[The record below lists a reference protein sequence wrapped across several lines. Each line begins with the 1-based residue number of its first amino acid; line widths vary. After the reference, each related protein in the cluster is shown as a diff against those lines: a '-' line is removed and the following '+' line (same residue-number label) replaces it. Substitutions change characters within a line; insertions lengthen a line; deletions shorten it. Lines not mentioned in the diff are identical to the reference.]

1 MDETTTADVTLRQK
15 LRSIK
20 VFPADLPAFDTDA
33 APAHP
38 LDLLV
43 EWVGA
48 AIDAGVAQPHAMTLA
63 TATASGIPSA
73 RTLLLKDVTS
83 DGVWFASLSTGV
95 KGHEIDEN
103 PACALVM
110 YWREQGRQVRITGEA
125 SRGPREVSEAD
136 FLSRHPRA
144 RAGAIGG
151 DQSKPLPADR
161 ADERAA
167 IEKAAALIEANP
179 EFVPDAWNA
188 YVVAPKTVEFWQA
201 GPNREE
207 TRLRYELGTHG
218 WFSELIWP

>member
-1 MDETTTADVTLRQK
+1 MTESTITDVGLRQK
-15 LRSIK
+15 LRAIK
-20 VFPADLPAFDTDA
+20 VFPTDLPEFDTDA
-33 APAHP
+33 APANP
-38 LDLLV
+38 LDLLT

-48 AIDAGVAQPHAMTLA
+48 AIDEGVAQPHAMVLA

-83 DGVWFASLSTGV
+83 DGVWFASLSTGG
-95 KGHEIDEN
+95 KGHDLDEN

-110 YWREQGRQVRITGEA
+110 YWREQGRQIRVTGEA
-125 SRGPREVSEAD
+125 TKGPREVSEAD

-151 DQSKPLPADR
+151 DQGQPLPADR
-161 ADERAA
+161 AEERAA

-179 EFVPDAWNA
+179 EFVPDDWNA
-188 YVVAPKTVEFWQA
+188 YVVAPATVEFWQA

-207 TRLRYELGTHG
+207 TRLRYARGAHG